1 MPKADLMMYSNNKY
15 HTMGEKRKKDLCP
28 EFPGIWVENEVCAII
43 GIGFTPTAL
52 ALNMV
57 ALMEKSTGEQ
67 YAYLSDR
74 KAEENERMIG
84 PDAPYIH
91 FKEVKGLI
99 GAADTWDAE
108 IWADYIEHDH
118 GPVAIDAKMDMK
130 SAVIIGEELS
140 KASKHEVPGHPLVVL
155 DAGDK
160 NIRTLLKALR
170 VERVTRIRSVEAA
183 NTYLVTAN
191 DDTIDAQIYP
201 VKMTLGEDKNSL
213 AIRRINHEGE

>member
-1 MPKADLMMYSNNKY
+1 MEE
-15 HTMGEKRKKDLCP
+15 EKKKDLCP
-28 EFPGIWVENEVCAII
+28 EFPGIWVEKEVCAII

-57 ALMEKSTGEQ
+57 ALMEKATGEQ

-84 PDAPYIH
+84 PGAPYIH
-91 FKEVKGLI
+91 FKKVKGLI
-99 GAADTWDAE
+99 GADDTWDAE

-118 GPVAIDAKMDMK
+118 GPIVIDADMDMK
-130 SAVIIGEELS
+130 SAVIIGEEMA
-140 KASKHEVPGHPLVVL
+140 KMSKHEVPSHPLVVL
-155 DAGDK
+155 DAAGKD
-160 NIRTLLKALR
+160 IRTLLKALR
-170 VERVTRIRSVEAA
+170 VERITRIRSIEAV

-213 AIRRINHEGE
+213 TMRRINHEEEAVPSPER